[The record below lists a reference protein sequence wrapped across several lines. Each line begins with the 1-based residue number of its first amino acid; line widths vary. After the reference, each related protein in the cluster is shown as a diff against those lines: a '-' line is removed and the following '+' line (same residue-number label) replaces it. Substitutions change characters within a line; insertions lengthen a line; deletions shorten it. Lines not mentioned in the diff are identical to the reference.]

1 MGIQRISSSLSLAVA
16 RASRTLI
23 SSIRKCHRPFSWFI
37 FRLYFTINEGSIK
50 IRYFEYVVRVKNQ
63 CENVDT
69 PHRSP
74 MNE

>member
-1 MGIQRISSSLSLAVA
+1 
-16 RASRTLI
+16 LI